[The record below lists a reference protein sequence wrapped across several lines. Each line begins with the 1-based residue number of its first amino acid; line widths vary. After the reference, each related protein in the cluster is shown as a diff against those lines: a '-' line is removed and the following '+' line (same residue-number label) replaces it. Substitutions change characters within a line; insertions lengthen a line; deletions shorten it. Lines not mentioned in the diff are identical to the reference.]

1 MALVD
6 KTYNNCNYVG
16 LANNIYIIFH
26 EIMTGVG
33 RLGKFFAYEYLDIK
47 PDFLCVSKGLTSRI
61 IPFSIVLTKNQY
73 YEMFYDDELTKAFL
87 HSHTHSGNV
96 LGAVVANAVLDIFE
110 EDHIL
115 NNVKDLEK
123 QFGESFLELQEQ
135 LPIIKISEVLELL

>member
-47 PDFLCVSKGLTSRI
+47 PDFFVCIKRI
-61 IPFSIVLTKNQY
+61 NL
-73 YEMFYDDELTKAFL
+73 
-87 HSHTHSGNV
+87 
-96 LGAVVANAVLDIFE
+96 
-110 EDHIL
+110 
-115 NNVKDLEK
+115 
-123 QFGESFLELQEQ
+123 
-135 LPIIKISEVLELL
+135 

>member
-1 MALVD
+1 
-6 KTYNNCNYVG
+6 
-16 LANNIYIIFH
+16 
-26 EIMTGVG
+26 
-33 RLGKFFAYEYLDIK
+33 
-47 PDFLCVSKGLTSRI
+47 
-61 IPFSIVLTKNQY
+61 
-73 YEMFYDDELTKAFL
+73 MFYDDELTKAFL

-135 LPIIKISEVLELL
+135 LPIIKNIRGIGAVIAADLNINKKRAGLDVYREAIKLGALLRPLGNTIYWLPPLNSTQQEIESLKSATRQSILNAFG